1 MKNRQEIK
9 NIKERA
15 ASTLGRIIVLTGA
28 RQTGKT
34 TVAKQC
40 FPAYSYISLD
50 DPVQRGDYLSL
61 NARQWQ
67 ELFPNAIL
75 DEVQKTPA
83 LIESVKSVYD
93 YFAEPRYLLLGSS
106 QFLLLEKVR
115 ESLAGRCVILEM
127 YPLTLPEMQTSSFE
141 ETVNQ
146 SFFVKYMQNK
156 AELNN
161 LLPTFS
167 LDKRFAQ
174 KRRVF
179 DFALQFGGYPAL
191 TNEILSDDERREW
204 LRNYVITFLERDI
217 RDLAAFRDLEPFVK
231 LQHYLANITAG
242 MVNFSS
248 IAKETGVSVPTVQRY
263 VRYMELSYQ
272 VLLLPAWFA
281 NPLKKLV
288 KSPKVHFMDT
298 GVLRSVLQKQGKLS
312 GDEFESFVVAE
323 IYKQIKNSH
332 LPLKCYY
339 LRTLDGR
346 EVDLII
352 EAEDGFTAIEV
363 KVTEN
368 TDKSDAKNLLDLQE
382 ILNKPLKH
390 SFILSNDNK
399 TKFFGENITA
409 MHAAAFLC
417 S

>member
-1 MKNRQEIK
+1 MKNREETK
-9 NIKERA
+9 NIKDKA
-15 ASTLGRIIVLTGA
+15 TSALGRIIVLTGA

-40 FPAYSYISLD
+40 FPDYTYISLE
-50 DPVQRGDYLSL
+50 DPVQRSDYLSL
-61 NARQWQ
+61 NARQWR
-67 ELFPNAIL
+67 ELFPYAIL

-93 YFAEPRYLLLGSS
+93 QFAEPRYLLLGSS

-127 YPLTLPEMQTSSFE
+127 FPLTLPEMLTSNFE
-141 ETVNQ
+141 EPVNQ

-156 AELNN
+156 TDQNN

-167 LDKRFAQ
+167 FDNHFAE
-174 KRRVF
+174 KRRAY

-191 TNEILSDDERREW
+191 TNETLSDDERREW
-204 LRNYVITFLERDI
+204 LSNYVSTFLERDI
-217 RDLAAFRDLEPFVK
+217 RDLAAFRDLEPYIK
-231 LQHYLANITAG
+231 LQRYLANITGG

-272 VLLLPAWFA
+272 AFLLPSWFA

-298 GVLRSVLQKQGKLS
+298 GILRSILQKQGKLS
-312 GDEFESFVVAE
+312 GDEFESFIVAE
-323 IYKQIKNSH
+323 IYKQIKNNH
-332 LPLKCYY
+332 LPIKCYY
-339 LRTLDGR
+339 LRTMDGR
-346 EVDLII
+346 EVDLLL

-363 KVTEN
+363 KATEN
-368 TDKSDAKNLLDLQE
+368 ADKSDAKNLFNLQE

-399 TKFFGENITA
+399 AKHFDENITA

-417 S
+417 

>member
-9 NIKERA
+9 NIKEKA

-40 FPAYSYISLD
+40 FPTYTYVSLE

-61 NARQWQ
+61 NARQWR

-93 YFAEPRYLLLGSS
+93 QFAEPRYLLLGSS

-127 YPLTLPEMQTSSFE
+127 FPLTLPEMLTSSFDDA
-141 ETVNQ
+141 VNP
-146 SFFVKYMQNK
+146 SFFVKYMQN
-156 AELNN
+156 ETERNN

-167 LDKRFAQ
+167 FDNRFAE
-174 KRRVF
+174 KRHAY

-191 TNEILSDDERREW
+191 TNETLSDEERREW
-204 LRNYVITFLERDI
+204 LRNYVSTFLERDI
-217 RDLAAFRDLEPFVK
+217 RDLTTFRDLEPFVK
-231 LQHYLANITAG
+231 LQRYLANITG
-242 MVNFSS
+242 NIVNFSS
-248 IAKETGVSVPTVQRY
+248 IAKETGVSVPTVQRF

-272 VLLLPAWFA
+272 VFMLPAWFA

-298 GVLRSVLQKQGKLS
+298 GVLRSVLQKHGKLS
-312 GDEFESFVVAE
+312 GDEFESSVVAE
-323 IYKQIKNSH
+323 IYKQIKNNH
-332 LPLKCYY
+332 LQLKCYY

-346 EVDLII
+346 EVDLLL

-363 KVTEN
+363 KATEN
-368 TDKSDAKNLLDLQE
+368 ADRSDVKNLVNLQE

-399 TKFFGENITA
+399 TKTFGENITA
-409 MHAAAFLC
+409 MHAASFLC
-417 S
+417 